1 MNIVRNTRLVLAGV
15 LFGLAT
21 SVAAPLNSTDPKKEN
36 KQYEYLKKAKYF
48 EIRAQLE
55 TGDITLKEA
64 QAKWQKAI
72 NKIHKQQ
79 KKEEGK

>member
-21 SVAAPLNSTDPKKEN
+21 SVAAPLNSTDPKNEN

-55 TGDITLKEA
+55 AGDLTPEQAQKEWKKALKKLE
-64 QAKWQKAI
+64 KR
-72 NKIHKQQ
+72 
-79 KKEEGK
+79 EGK

>member
-1 MNIVRNTRLVLAGV
+1 MIRQVRLVLAGV
-15 LFGLAT
+15 LFILAGFTVTAT
-21 SVAAPLNSTDPKKEN
+21 SNDPINEK

-55 TGDITLKEA
+55 SGDITLEEA
-64 QAKWQKAI
+64 QAMWQKALE
-72 NKIHKQQ
+72 KIHKQQ

>member
-1 MNIVRNTRLVLAGV
+1 MIRQVRLVLAGV
-15 LFGLAT
+15 LFILAGFT
-21 SVAAPLNSTDPKKEN
+21 VTATSTDPINEK

-55 TGDITLKEA
+55 AGEITLEQA
-64 QAKWQKAI
+64 QAQWQKALE
-72 NKIHKQQ
+72 KIQKQL

>member
-1 MNIVRNTRLVLAGV
+1 MNILRQVRLVLAFV
-15 LFGLAT
+15 LFFSAGFIASAT
-21 SVAAPLNSTDPKKEN
+21 SNDPINEK

-55 TGDITLKEA
+55 AGDISIEEA
-64 QAKWQKAI
+64 QAKWQKALE
-72 NKIHKQQ
+72 KIEKQQ